1 MDFKF
6 TEEQEILRK
15 SVYDFVEKE
24 CPREYVRKLD
34 ENKEYPYEVY
44 DKMVKLGWMGLPY
57 PEEYGGS
64 NCGAVEF
71 LIVTEELARYAYDMA
86 AVWGI
91 PVLMGLNIIA
101 HGTEEQKSLY
111 IPRILNGTV
120 RFSISITEPGAGSD
134 SAAVSTE
141 AVPDGDDYILN
152 GQKVFSTG
160 AHLRDNIIH
169 IVARTDKT
177 VKKHRGLTIFMVD
190 SRSPGLD
197 IRRLNTLGRH
207 IIGTNEIFIENVRV
221 SKDNILGGVNKGWD
235 VLLSQLEHERL
246 FTCGL
251 YVGNGKQA
259 VADAIQYAKEREQFG
274 QPIGNFQAIAHMLA
288 DMYTE
293 VEATRLLTYHVASMI
308 DEGVPCIKEV
318 SMAKLF
324 GSETL
329 ARVTNKGMQILGGY
343 GFMMEY
349 DMQRYFRD
357 ARVATVTAGTSQ
369 IQRTIIARQLGLKV

>member
-1 MDFKF
+1 MGSKF
-6 TEEQEILRK
+6 TEDQEILRR
-15 SVYDFVEKE
+15 SVHDFVEKE
-24 CPREYVRKLD
+24 CPREYIRKLD
-34 ENKEYPYEVY
+34 EAKEYPYEIY
-44 DKMVKLGWMGLPY
+44 DKMVSLGWFGLPY

-91 PVLMGLNIIA
+91 PVLMGLNLLRN
-101 HGTEEQKSLY
+101 GNEEQKNYY
-111 IPRILNGTV
+111 IPRVINGKL
-120 RFSISITEPGAGSD
+120 RFSISITEPNAGSD
-134 SAAVSTE
+134 AAAVSTE
-141 AVPDGDDYILN
+141 AIPDGDGYILN

-160 AHLRDNIIH
+160 ANLRDNVIH

-177 VKKHRGLTIFMVD
+177 AKKHQGLTIFLVD
-190 SRSPGLD
+190 YRSPGLE

-207 IIGTNEIFIENVRV
+207 IMGTNEIYIEDVRV
-221 SKDNILGGVNKGWD
+221 PAKNILGELNKGWN
-235 VLLSQLEHERL
+235 VLLSQLELERL
-246 FTCGL
+246 FACGL
-251 YVGNGKQA
+251 YIGNGRQA

-274 QPIGNFQAIAHMLA
+274 QPIGSFQAIAHMLA

-293 VEATRLLTYHVASMI
+293 IEAATLLTYRAATMI
-308 DEGVPCIKEV
+308 DEGIPCIKEV

-357 ARVATVTAGTSQ
+357 SRVATVTAGTSQ
-369 IQRTIIARQLGLKV
+369 IQRTIIARQLGLRV

>member
-1 MDFKF
+1 MGSKF
-6 TEEQEILRK
+6 TEDQEILRR
-15 SVYDFVEKE
+15 SVHDFVEKE
-24 CPREYVRKLD
+24 CPREYIRKLD
-34 ENKEYPYEVY
+34 EAKEYPYEIY
-44 DKMVKLGWMGLPY
+44 DKMVSLGWFGLPY

-91 PVLMGLNIIA
+91 PVLMGLNLLRN
-101 HGTEEQKSLY
+101 GNEEQKNYY
-111 IPRILNGTV
+111 IPRVINGKL
-120 RFSISITEPGAGSD
+120 RFSISITEPNAGSD
-134 SAAVSTE
+134 AAAVSTE
-141 AVPDGDDYILN
+141 AIPDGDGYILN

-160 AHLRDNIIH
+160 ANLRDNVIH

-177 VKKHRGLTIFMVD
+177 AKKHQGLTLFLVD
-190 SRSPGLD
+190 YRSPGLA

-207 IIGTNEIFIENVRV
+207 IMGTNEIYIEDVRV
-221 SKDNILGGVNKGWD
+221 PAKNILGELNKGWN
-235 VLLSQLEHERL
+235 VLLSQLELERL
-246 FTCGL
+246 FACGL
-251 YVGNGKQA
+251 YIGNGRQA

-274 QPIGNFQAIAHMLA
+274 QPIGSFQAIAHMLA

-293 VEATRLLTYHVASMI
+293 IEAATLLTYRAATMI
-308 DEGVPCIKEV
+308 DEGIPCIKEV

-357 ARVATVTAGTSQ
+357 SRVATVTAGTSQ
-369 IQRTIIARQLGLKV
+369 IQRTIIARQLGLRV

>member
-1 MDFKF
+1 MDFNF
-6 TEEQEILRK
+6 TDEQEALRR

-24 CPREYVRKLD
+24 CPREFVRKID

-44 DKMVKLGWMGLPY
+44 DKMVKLGWFGLPY

-71 LIVTEELARYAYDMA
+71 LIVTEGLARYAYDMA

-91 PVLMGLNIIA
+91 PVLIGLNVLR
-101 HGTEEQKSLY
+101 HGSAKQKDLY
-111 IPRILNGTV
+111 IPRIINGQV
-120 RFSISITEPGAGSD
+120 RFSISITEPNAGSD
-134 SAAVSTE
+134 AAAVSTE
-141 AVPDGDDYILN
+141 AVQDGNYYILN

-160 AHLRDNIIH
+160 AQLRDNIIH

-177 VKKHRGLTIFMVD
+177 VKKHKGLTIFMID
-190 SRSPGLD
+190 HQAKGLE

-207 IIGTNEIFIENVRV
+207 ILGTNEIFLEDVRV
-221 SKDNILGGVNKGWD
+221 PQDSILGELNRGWD
-235 VLLSQLEHERL
+235 VLLSQLELERL
-246 FTCGL
+246 FACGL
-251 YVGNGKQA
+251 YIGNGTQA
-259 VADAIQYAKEREQFG
+259 VADAVQYAKEREQFG
-274 QPIGNFQAIAHMLA
+274 QPIGNFQSIAHMLA
-288 DMYTE
+288 DMSTE
-293 VEATRLLTYHVASMI
+293 VEAARLLTYHAATMI
-308 DEGVPCIKEV
+308 DEGTPCIKEV

-369 IQRTIIARQLGLKV
+369 IQRTIIARQLGLNV